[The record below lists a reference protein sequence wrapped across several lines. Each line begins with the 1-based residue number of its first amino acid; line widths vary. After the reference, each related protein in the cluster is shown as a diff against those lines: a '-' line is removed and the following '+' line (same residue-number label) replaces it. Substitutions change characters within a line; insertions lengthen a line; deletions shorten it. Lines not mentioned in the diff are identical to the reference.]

1 MTSHRPSRSTA
12 PMASG
17 SAERDG
23 FKALDARLGPSPRRS
38 APRRAAWD
46 SASGD
51 ARRADWQ
58 AIGLQ
63 QVIRAGAVAKRRS
76 AVHQQVTAKVPEPHS
91 AAAASEPATSE
102 AASKGAGRR
111 GDRLD
116 RHFAP
121 ALAERLRRA
130 ALETLGDVATADTSG
145 REWWAMAPGIGPLRA
160 REIADRYPW
169 IGPVNGRRR
178 MWPLWALMPRL
189 SGSSA
194 SL

>member
-1 MTSHRPSRSTA
+1 MNLWKRKPKISIQK
-12 PMASG
+12 SG
-17 SAERDG
+17 WMNEKVRG
-23 FKALDARLGPSPRRS
+23 TGRRS
-38 APRRAAWD
+38 VFRH
-46 SASGD
+46 

-130 ALETLGDVATADTSG
+130 ALETLGDVATADISG

-160 REIADRYPW
+160 REIAERVR
-169 IGPVNGRRR
+169 G
-178 MWPLWALMPRL
+178 LL
-189 SGSSA
+189 GSA
-194 SL
+194 Q